1 MERPEVVAFAI
12 VFVILIL
19 GLWGIEEAVIS
30 SLHKKRFEKIFGFKP
45 PLKSDG
51 GEGIRIMQ
59 VAVDPKLRELAEHLV
74 SGENSL
80 YNVEPEN
87 RLQRM
92 RELRQER
99 ERFSHNLRLVRRFGF
114 KVGGSTYDYTRRNS
128 IGVNY
133 VEERP

>member
-1 MERPEVVAFAI
+1 VEYPETAALVI
-12 VFVILIL
+12 GFVLLLL

-30 SLHKKRFEKIFGFKP
+30 ALHKKRFEETFGFKP

-59 VAVDPKLRELAEHLV
+59 VTVDPKLRELAEHLV

-80 YNVEPEN
+80 YNVEPKN
-87 RLQRM
+87 RLERM

-99 ERFSHNLRLVRRFGF
+99 KRFSQNLRLVRRFGF
-114 KVGGSTYDYTRRNS
+114 KAGETTYDYTRRDS
-128 IGVNY
+128 IEVSY